1 MSISLKNLFI
11 GQLTNA
17 NVAVYT
23 PAAAGISA
31 KINSVSVYNS
41 DASDH
46 TLDAYI
52 VASGG
57 AGAAAT
63 SNQIYNDK
71 LVPAGTSISLDL
83 LVDKNIVGAGSLV
96 MKADASAVLTV
107 VASGVE
113 TS

>member
-1 MSISLKNLFI
+1 MAINLKNLYV
-11 GQLTNA
+11 GLLTDS

-31 KINSVSVYNS
+31 KINSISVYNADSS
-41 DASDH
+41 DR

-57 AGAAAT
+57 AGSAAA
-63 SNQIYNDK
+63 SNQVLNDK
-71 LVPAGTSISLDL
+71 LVPAGATISLDA
-83 LVDKNIVGAGSLV
+83 LVDKNIIGAGSLV
-96 MKADASAVLTV
+96 MKASVTNVLTV
-107 VASGVE
+107 TCSGVE